1 MISVITFT
9 INYSLSSNERYALVP
24 GCNGNT
30 KDLELMTPEPEHIRW
45 ETVVENHPDQHLN
58 LLWYMNFPEPAP
70 FGVMMQLISKNII
83 LYLEPA
89 PFGVIIYLIKDFK
102 YKIKIA
108 QNLTHI

>member
-1 MISVITFT
+1 
-9 INYSLSSNERYALVP
+9 
-24 GCNGNT
+24 
-30 KDLELMTPEPEHIRW
+30 
-45 ETVVENHPDQHLN
+45 
-58 LLWYMNFPEPAP
+58 MNFPEPAP